1 MSDPGETLE
10 IEFALN
16 ALPVCIEVTAEDRLL
31 DILRDQFGLTG
42 AKDACGEG
50 ECGACTVLVDGL
62 PAHACLVPAF
72 QVLGRQVETAEVQP
86 NTVLQPLLLAG
97 ASQCGACSPGLT
109 MTIVW
114 LQRNPQLA
122 KRFPLRELLA
132 GNLCRCTG
140 YQGIVDGALAV
151 LGKTEE

>member
-1 MSDPGETLE
+1 MSDPVNTLE
-10 IEFALN
+10 IEFTLN
-16 ALPVCIEVTAEDRLL
+16 ALPVHAEVTAADRLL
-31 DILRDQFGLTG
+31 DTLRDQFGLTG

-72 QVLGRQVETAEVQP
+72 QVQGRQVETAEAQP
-86 NTVLQPLLLAG
+86 NAVLQPLLMAG

-122 KRFPLRELLA
+122 QRFPLRELLA

-140 YQGIVDGALAV
+140 YQGIVDGARTV
-151 LGKTEE
+151 LGNTKE

>member
-10 IEFALN
+10 IEFTLN
-16 ALPVCIEVTAEDRLL
+16 ALPVRTEVTAADRLL

-72 QVLGRQVETAEVQP
+72 QVRGRRVETAEVQP
-86 NTVLQPLLLAG
+86 NTILQPLLMAG

-122 KRFPLRELLA
+122 QRFPLRELLA

-140 YQGIVDGALAV
+140 YQGIVDGARAA

>member
-1 MSDPGETLE
+1 MSDARQTLE
-10 IEFALN
+10 IEFELN
-16 ALPVCIEVTAEDRLL
+16 ARPARAQVSAADRLL

-72 QVLGRQVETAEVQP
+72 QVRGRQVETAEAQP
-86 NTVLQPLLLAG
+86 NEILQPLQLAG
-97 ASQCGACSPGLT
+97 ASQCGACSPGVT

-114 LQRNPQLA
+114 LQRNPQVA
-122 KRFPLRELLA
+122 QRFPLRDLLA

-140 YQGIVDGALAV
+140 YQGIVEGARKMLA
-151 LGKTEE
+151 KSEE